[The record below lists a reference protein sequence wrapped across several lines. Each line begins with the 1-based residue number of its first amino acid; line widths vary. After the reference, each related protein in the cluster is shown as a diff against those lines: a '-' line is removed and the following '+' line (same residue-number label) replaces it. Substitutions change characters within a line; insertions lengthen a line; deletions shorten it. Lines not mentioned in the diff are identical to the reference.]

1 MAIFCLKEVASI
13 FWPAACICR
22 AKVAY
27 TWSMPTYA
35 GLCMR
40 TQGGRQSRIPLSI

>member
-13 FWPAACICR
+13 FWPMACICR